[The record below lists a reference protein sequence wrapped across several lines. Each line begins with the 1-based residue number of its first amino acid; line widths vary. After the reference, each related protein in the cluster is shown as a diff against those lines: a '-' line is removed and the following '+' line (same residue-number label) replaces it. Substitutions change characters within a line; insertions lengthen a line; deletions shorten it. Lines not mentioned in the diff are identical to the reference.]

1 MIPVMYF
8 LSTNLLPKSFT
19 FENDP
24 VEYNNMGPFYA
35 ALAGCLSG
43 MIIGL
48 ATEYY
53 TSSTYT
59 PVSDLIDNCLSEG
72 GNAATNIVF
81 GLSLG

>member
-1 MIPVMYF
+1 
-8 LSTNLLPKSFT
+8 
-19 FENDP
+19 
-24 VEYNNMGPFYA
+24 
-35 ALAGCLSG
+35 

-59 PVSDLIDNCLSEG
+59 PVSELIDNCLSEG
-72 GNAATNIVF
+72 GNAATNIVY